1 MVNYTAGNVRP
12 IMMSDIG
19 TSLVICNIG
28 DERATVLLSDVPNLQ
43 RLVYDVTVAATECT
57 VQPDTSTF
65 CARGGHKMPLHGGIT
80 VWRAMGERTSSR
92 PLGTQR
98 PM

>member
-65 CARGGHKMPLHGGIT
+65 CARGGHKCRCMEAPLC
-80 VWRAMGERTSSR
+80 GE
-92 PLGTQR
+92 GTR
-98 PM
+98 VLKY